1 MAKFF
6 MREVSLVVGD
16 PETGG
21 LEIKDLR
28 FSFTIELSLVGY
40 PNMGNIKVYNLK
52 QSSRNKIKEEFTKIF
67 LYAGYQGNTS
77 LIFSGNIVNVT
88 HEKSGPDW
96 ITTLFCGDALKS
108 INQSTISKTLP
119 PGATTESILDELV
132 AGMDGVTKGV
142 TEGLKDCLTKK
153 RSLLRGLVL
162 SGNIKD
168 WLTKLSQNC
177 GFDYSINND
186 VLETTVKGK
195 PLNDEPVVII
205 SQETGMIGSPELT
218 EVGLKVKSLLL
229 PQLKLGRRIEIKS
242 ISSKINIG
250 NLIFRK
256 VPPTL
261 GVGVYRIDKI
271 THVGDTREND
281 WFSEIEARNF

>member
-1 MAKFF
+1 
-6 MREVSLVVGD
+6 MREASLLVGD
-16 PETGG
+16 PTTGG

-67 LYAGYQGNTS
+67 LYAGYEGNTS

-88 HEKSGPDW
+88 HEKVGPDW
-96 ITTLFCGDALKS
+96 ITNLFCGDALKS
-108 INQSTISKTLP
+108 INQSTINKTLP
-119 PGATTESILDELV
+119 AGATTESILDELV

-168 WLTKLSQNC
+168 WLTKLSENC
-177 GFDYSINND
+177 GFDFSINND
-186 VLETTVKGK
+186 VLETMPKGK
-195 PLNDEPVVII
+195 PLNDEPVVIV

-229 PQLKLGRRIEIKS
+229 PQLKLGRRIQIKS
-242 ISSKINIG
+242 ISGKINIG

-261 GVGVYRIDKI
+261 GEGTYRIDKI

-281 WFSEIEARNF
+281 WFSQIEARNF

>member
-1 MAKFF
+1 MSDFF
-6 MREVSLVVGD
+6 IREARLIVGD
-16 PETGG
+16 PGIGG

-28 FSFTIELSLVGY
+28 FSFVVELSLVGY
-40 PNMGNIKVYNLK
+40 PNMANIKVYNLK
-52 QSSRNKIKEEFTKIF
+52 KSNRNLIKEEFTKIF
-67 LYAGYQGNTS
+67 LYAGYKDNAP
-77 LIFSGNIVNVT
+77 LIFSGNIVNIT
-88 HEKSGPDW
+88 HEKVGPDW
-96 ITTLFCGDALKS
+96 ISNLFCGDALKT
-108 INQSTISKTLP
+108 INESTINKTLP
-119 PGATTESILDELV
+119 PGATTESIMDELV
-132 AGMDGVTKGV
+132 GQMEGVTKGV

-162 SGNIKD
+162 SGNVKD

-195 PLNDEPVVII
+195 PLNDEPPVIV

-229 PQLKLGRRIEIKS
+229 PHLKLGRRIEIKS
-242 ISSKINIG
+242 ISNKINIG

-261 GVGVYRIDKI
+261 GEGTYRIDKI
-271 THVGDTREND
+271 THSGDTRENN
-281 WFSEIEARNF
+281 WFSEIDGRNF